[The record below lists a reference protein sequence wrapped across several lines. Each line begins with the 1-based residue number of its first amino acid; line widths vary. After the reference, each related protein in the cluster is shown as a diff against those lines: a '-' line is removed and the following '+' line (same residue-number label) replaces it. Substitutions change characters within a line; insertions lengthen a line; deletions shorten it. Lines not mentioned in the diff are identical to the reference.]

1 MAQRSEARVWGFA
14 KSGYLCAHQKRNTH
28 SLSPFRFE
36 EKARAVGRKA
46 QWDPANQP
54 ASQPASSVR
63 TCLPT
68 FRLPAVPRVG
78 TFNLQPAALKN
89 AARECGNARESLQTL
104 LQHFVMEC
112 FVAEG
117 GREGARKGVRQKRRE
132 EKRDT
137 GAAAHALLS
146 SQQLLKKSAATAPP
160 PSLQQNQQHKT
171 NIRCSITH
179 DSSLLLHEEHDH
191 HQ

>member
-46 QWDPANQP
+46 QWDPANQL

-117 GREGARKGVRQKRRE
+117 GRDGGKEWGRRE
-132 EKRDT
+132 EKRREIQVQQRT
-137 GAAAHALLS
+137 LFFPLNNS
-146 SQQLLKKSAATAPP
+146 SRSLQQLLLLHHCNKTNNKRQTSAAP
-160 PSLQQNQQHKT
+160 
-171 NIRCSITH
+171 
-179 DSSLLLHEEHDH
+179 
-191 HQ
+191 